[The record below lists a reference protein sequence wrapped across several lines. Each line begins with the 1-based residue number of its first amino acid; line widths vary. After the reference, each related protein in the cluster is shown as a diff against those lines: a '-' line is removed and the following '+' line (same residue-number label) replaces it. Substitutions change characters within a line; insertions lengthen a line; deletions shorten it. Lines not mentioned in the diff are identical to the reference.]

1 RTGTWPSAGMPTRAL
16 SAAIAKI
23 SFAGKA
29 AVHLDKIGALVLLV
43 VADGF
48 CLIGSFNLNRLRAH
62 RWVAINDGT
71 RKIKV
76 RSKDGF
82 RGEFAPKFV
91 CVGRTEHISHSG
103 HSVRDIKRIG
113 GFVVPRVDVHV
124 PEAED
129 QVLAVSMY
137 RFGISWEGCVAAV

>member
-1 RTGTWPSAGMPTRAL
+1 MLDAFLLRVRSFPRADQNRYVAFGGNANASTL
-16 SAAIAKI
+16 SRDREI

-48 CLIGSFNLNRLRAH
+48 CLIGSCNLNRLRPH
-62 RWVAINDGT
+62 RWVSINDGT

-91 CVGRTEHISHSG
+91 CV
-103 HSVRDIKRIG
+103 
-113 GFVVPRVDVHV
+113 
-124 PEAED
+124 
-129 QVLAVSMY
+129 
-137 RFGISWEGCVAAV
+137 